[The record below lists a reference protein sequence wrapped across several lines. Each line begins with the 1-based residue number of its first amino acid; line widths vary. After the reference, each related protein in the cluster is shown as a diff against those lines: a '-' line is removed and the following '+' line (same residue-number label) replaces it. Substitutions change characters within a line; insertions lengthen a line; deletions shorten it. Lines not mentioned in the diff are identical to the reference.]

1 TVSTVQGQ
9 PLSFNYNLQQ
19 DQYEIAGGLQL
30 EFSDNFILADFG
42 SSSAPGI
49 IIADGQLTQLS
60 GTVSGTI
67 ELAKATISSQGL
79 TVCYNRDQDQF
90 EMYGGLAVQVPTGGT
105 TQSLSAQM
113 GSASAPGLVI
123 VDGSLTQLNL
133 QLSGGFDIYG
143 LKVTVTDAGVEWQ
156 RDK

>member
-1 TVSTVQGQ
+1 LNLTVADGTVTELGFDISGSFTIFSLTVSTVQGQ

-49 IIADGQLTQLS
+49 IIAAGQLTQLS

-113 GSASAPGLVI
+113 ARRRPRGWSSWTA
-123 VDGSLTQLNL
+123 
-133 QLSGGFDIYG
+133 
-143 LKVTVTDAGVEWQ
+143 
-156 RDK
+156 R